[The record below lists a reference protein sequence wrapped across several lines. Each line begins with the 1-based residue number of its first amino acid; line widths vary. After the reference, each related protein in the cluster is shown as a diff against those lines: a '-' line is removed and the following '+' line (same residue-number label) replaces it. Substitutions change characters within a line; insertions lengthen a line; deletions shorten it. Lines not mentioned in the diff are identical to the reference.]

1 MRIATCLQPS
11 EAVVHRRDGHYTRG
25 PDMAVADLTKNAV
38 DVLPEGGLERKL
50 ALGRPLRVKLGV
62 DPTGPDI
69 HLGFAVVLRRLAAF
83 QAEGHTAV
91 LIVGDYTAR
100 IGDPSGRSKER
111 KVLPDEVLDANA
123 KLFADQAFRILDRDR
138 TEIRFNGEWLGKL
151 DYAELVRLTRT
162 GTVARLLERDD
173 FAKRFAAREPISVS
187 ELLYPFAQ
195 GYDSV
200 AVEADV
206 EVGGTDQLYNLLMGR
221 DVMEHYGQE
230 PQAIVTYELLVGIDG
245 VEKMAKSTGNYIGID
260 EPPEEQF
267 GKTMSIPDTAMEQW
281 WRLCLDREPP
291 GGDPMEAKLALA
303 RGIVELYHGAEAAAR
318 AEEHFTRVVREHQPP
333 TDGVSEI
340 RLPDGDPVHLPAVLA
355 SAFGVTTSE
364 ARRLIA
370 QGGVRVNGDVATELD
385 VPRSALKGALVQ
397 AGKRRYARLTV
408 P

>member
-1 MRIATCLQPS
+1 
-11 EAVVHRRDGHYTRG
+11 
-25 PDMAVADLTKNAV
+25 MAVEELTRNAV

-50 ALGRPLRVKLGV
+50 ALGRPLRVKLGI

-83 QAEGHTAV
+83 QAAGHTAV

-111 KVLPDEVLDANA
+111 EVLPDEVLDENA
-123 KLFADQAFRILDRDR
+123 RLFAEQAFRILDRER
-138 TEIRFNGEWLGKL
+138 TEIRFNGEWLAKL

-173 FAKRFAAREPISVS
+173 FANRFSAREPISVS

-206 EVGGTDQLYNLLMGR
+206 EVGGSDQLYNLLMGR

-230 PQAIVTYELLVGIDG
+230 PQAIVTYELLVGTDG
-245 VEKMAKSTGNYIGID
+245 VEKMSKSTGNYIGID
-260 EPPEEQF
+260 EPAEEQF
-267 GKTMSIPDTAMEQW
+267 GKTMSIPDEAIGQW
-281 WRLCLDREPP
+281 WRLTLDREPP
-291 GGDPMEAKLALA
+291 DGDPMESKLALA
-303 RGIVELYHGAEAAAR
+303 RGIVERYHGPEAAAG
-318 AEEHFTRVVREHQPP
+318 AEEHFTRVVRERQAPEEVP
-333 TDGVSEI
+333 VAP
-340 RLPDGDPVHLPAVLA
+340 LPNGDPIHLPALLVEL
-355 SAFGVTTSE
+355 GVPSTSE
-364 ARRLIA
+364 ARRLIS
-370 QGGVRVNGDVATELD
+370 QGGVRVNGDVVSELD
-385 VPRSALKGALVQ
+385 VPRRSLEGALVQ
-397 AGKRRYARLTV
+397 AGKRRYVRLTV